1 MAMLIATTVEPT
13 TVLARS
19 SGLASR
25 QMLTHA
31 TSSDATDFSAR
42 RRYRRHYHGN
52 PAAGLAIMGAMIGTI
67 GAIAAHQH
75 DDDYYYGGPG
85 YYAGPGYYG
94 PPPVYYAPRPYY
106 GHPYYG
112 HPYYGPR
119 VHYYQPYRASPGGTI
134 RAGVCGL
141 CRGEAARPQK
151 PPALKRSGWTTS

>member
-1 MAMLIATTVEPT
+1 MISGQSLYGSASAKIA
-13 TVLARS
+13 LAAAALFVGATCAPAPSFARAALPVS
-19 SGLASR
+19 KQGVVKAS
-25 QMLTHA
+25 A
-31 TSSDATDFSAR
+31 SDATDLSAR
-42 RRYRRHYHGN
+42 RRYRRVYRGN

-94 PPPVYYAPRPYY
+94 PPRVYYAPHPYY

-119 VHYYQPYRASPGGTI
+119 VHYYYQPY
-134 RAGVCGL
+134 
-141 CRGEAARPQK
+141 
-151 PPALKRSGWTTS
+151 

>member
-1 MAMLIATTVEPT
+1 MSCEHYLLGSTGRKIALTAMAMLIMTASEPT

-19 SGLASR
+19 SGPAGK
-25 QMLTHA
+25 QVLTNG
-31 TSSDATDFSAR
+31 TSGDATDLSAR
-42 RRYRRHYHGN
+42 RRYRRHYRGN

-75 DDDYYYGGPG
+75 DDDYYYAGPG
-85 YYAGPGYYG
+85 YYAQPGYYG

-119 VHYYQPYRASPGGTI
+119 VHYYHPY
-134 RAGVCGL
+134 
-141 CRGEAARPQK
+141 
-151 PPALKRSGWTTS
+151 